1 MVFHQELCMST
12 TPAPQEQISTH
23 YRPIRSVSVTS
34 IRQLYEV
41 FAACHDH
48 PSLDVFIRELGQKS
62 GVIVIVRQ
70 SDHRIV
76 GFSTQ
81 TVAKLDVDGKRVLT
95 LLSDDAV
102 VLPKYWAQNDLAAA
116 AQTLLLK
123 LKLRHPTRAVYWCQL
138 ARHYRSYLLMAGQ
151 ARQLYPSA
159 GGVDPGLKRIAQ
171 TLGKQLF
178 PDAFDSRRML
188 LSFSGDHVVRPNLP
202 VVEFTPAMAS
212 ADPRIALFKKMNPGW
227 RRGTAL
233 LGVSEFD
240 TQSAMRSLWAMP
252 SRWIRLHILRNYKP
266 TGSTL
271 EGQANSQ
278 QQASWRD
285 SSLDEALERGE
296 TS

>member
-1 MVFHQELCMST
+1 MPT
-12 TPAPQEQISTH
+12 TPAQKEQISTH
-23 YRPIRSVSVTS
+23 YRPIRTVSVTG

-41 FAACHDH
+41 FAACHDN
-48 PSLDVFIRELGQKS
+48 PSLDVFIRELGQKT
-62 GVIVIVRQ
+62 GVIVMVRE

-81 TVAKLDVDGKRVLT
+81 TVSRLDVAGQSVMG

-102 VLPKYWAQNDLAAA
+102 VLPKYWPRCDLASAT
-116 AQTLLLK
+116 QELLLK
-123 LKLRHPTRAVYWCQL
+123 LKLRHLALPLYWCQL

-151 ARQLYPSA
+151 SQALHPSA
-159 GGVDPGLKRIAQ
+159 SPVEPKLKRVAQ
-171 TLGKQLF
+171 SLGKQLF
-178 PDAFDSRRML
+178 ADAFDSKRML

-202 VVEFTPAMAS
+202 IVEITAGMAN
-212 ADPRIALFKKMNPGW
+212 ADSRIALFKKMNPGW

-240 TQSAMRSLWAMP
+240 TQAAMQTLGAMP
-252 SRWIRLHILRNYKP
+252 QRWIRRHILRNYEP
-266 TGSTL
+266 AGSPPAS
-271 EGQANSQ
+271 QANSQ
-278 QQASWRD
+278 QQASWQD